1 MRFNEFKSFLT
12 EDKKKTYAI
21 GDSHANAIAKAGG
34 FVNLSKDGR
43 RVERPENQAAVNQ
56 VLPGSVVVVSLGA
69 NNMLDENKDSIADQI
84 ADLLQTLLSKKCKVY
99 YILFA
104 ETDNPKY
111 AKDRNRLRTAVQSA
125 IPSSVHVIDMGT
137 LSIKNGDGVHAN
149 GGWYNSTAQTIK
161 SESTNFPSATS
172 QVSAQD
178 NVSPS
183 KEVADVN
190 QATKVSP
197 SIYIVVSGDNL
208 TRIAKEHG
216 VPLADLIA
224 ANKQIKNPD
233 KIYPGDKVTIPGGSH
248 TNPTPLPPAVARGRP
263 TMKDD
268 PRIGTTPPAQA
279 VTPKKKKTFSGY
291 EIANTESAGECFDFF
306 KGKGL
311 NDIQCAAFVGNFYE
325 ESKFNTKAHNE
336 PENARGIVQWR
347 LDRLSGLANFAKKV
361 KKKWHDF
368 QLQLDYA
375 WHELTGKYKRT
386 LIELENNK
394 DNLKECVRIVMNKYE
409 VADPVSYPKR
419 LGYAE
424 SALRLFG
431 TETARK

>member
-1 MRFNEFKSFLT
+1 MRFNEFKSFLR

-34 FVNLSKDGR
+34 FVNLTKDGR
-43 RVERPENQAAVNQ
+43 RVERPENQAAVDQ

-84 ADLLQTLLSKKCKVY
+84 ADLLQTLVSKKCKVY

-125 IPSSVHVIDMGT
+125 IPSSVNVIDMGR

-161 SESTNFPSATS
+161 SESADFSTATS
-172 QVSAQD
+172 QVSAQTS
-178 NVSPS
+178 VLPS
-183 KEVADVN
+183 KEVGEVN

-325 ESKFNTKAHNE
+325 ESKFITKAHNKS
-336 PENARGIVQWR
+336 ENARGIVQWR

-368 QLQLDYA
+368 ELQLDYA
-375 WHELTGKYKRT
+375 WHELTGQYKRT
-386 LIELENNK
+386 LVELESNK
-394 DNLKECVRIVMNKYE
+394 DNLEKCVEIVMNKYE

-424 SALRLFG
+424 SAMRLFG
-431 TETARK
+431 TETERK